1 MSDIATDGIS
11 LIWPKRPGKEIF
23 PFMPVAAEHVEIH
36 VSLYAIDLSVMVI
49 LPECPL
55 GIYRSLG
62 KRAYPKGRAR
72 KALCQIVEISV
83 PIGIERNPVS
93 HEIQIIYHLREPVSD
108 RIRRDAFRVSMPVS
122 YTHLTLPTIE
132 P

>member
-49 LPECPL
+49 LPNVHSAFIGVSEKEHIQRGVFGKLCADSRNIRPDW
-55 GIYRSLG
+55 YR
-62 KRAYPKGRAR
+62 
-72 KALCQIVEISV
+72 
-83 PIGIERNPVS
+83 
-93 HEIQIIYHLREPVSD
+93 
-108 RIRRDAFRVSMPVS
+108 
-122 YTHLTLPTIE
+122 T
-132 P
+132 